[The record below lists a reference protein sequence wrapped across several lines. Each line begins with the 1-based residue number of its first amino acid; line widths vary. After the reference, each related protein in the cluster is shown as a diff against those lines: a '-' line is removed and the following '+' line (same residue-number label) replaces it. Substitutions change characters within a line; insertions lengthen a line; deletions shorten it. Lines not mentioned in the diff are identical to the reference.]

1 MIQFRDVT
9 IHSLAKKEVL
19 TKVTQLFP
27 DDKPS
32 YIIGKSG
39 AGKSTLLKAIFGE
52 VPVASGEIILN
63 DEELNYDTLP
73 DTLSNRRKIGFI
85 FQDFRLIESF
95 TVFEN
100 IAYVLHIKNEPV
112 EKIRYEVEQLAFEL
126 GIEEK
131 LADYCHQLSGG
142 EQQRVAIARALI
154 KQPQVILADE
164 PTGNLDPLRGKEI
177 IQLINSLSLQ
187 KKITTLIVTHDYTL
201 IPENSNAYQL
211 ENQQVLKLGEQ

>member
-1 MIQFRDVT
+1 MI
-9 IHSLAKKEVL
+9 HC
-19 TKVTQLFP
+19 P
-27 DDKPS
+27 
-32 YIIGKSG
+32 
-39 AGKSTLLKAIFGE
+39 
-52 VPVASGEIILN
+52 
-63 DEELNYDTLP
+63 
-73 DTLSNRRKIGFI
+73 TLSPIDGKLAFI

-164 PTGNLDPLRGKEI
+164 PTGNLDPTPWER
-177 IQLINSLSLQ
+177 
-187 KKITTLIVTHDYTL
+187 DY
-201 IPENSNAYQL
+201 SAYQ
-211 ENQQVLKLGEQ
+211 

>member
-1 MIQFRDVT
+1 MIEFRDVT
-9 IHSLAKKEVL
+9 IHSLAKKEIL
-19 TKVTQLFP
+19 TKITQLFS
-27 DDKPS
+27 DDKPN

-52 VPVASGEIILN
+52 VPVVSGKIILN
-63 DEELNYDTLP
+63 DEELNYGTLP
-73 DTLSNRRKIGFI
+73 ATLSNRRKIGFI
-85 FQDFRLIESF
+85 FQDFRLIDSF

-112 EKIRYEVEQLAFEL
+112 DKIRYKVEQLACEL

-154 KQPQVILADE
+154 KQPQIILADE

-177 IQLINSLSLQ
+177 LQLINHLSLQ

-201 IPENSNAYQL
+201 IPDNSNVFQL
-211 ENQQVLKLGEQ
+211 ENQQVLKLGE

>member
-1 MIQFRDVT
+1 MIEFRDVT
-9 IHSLAKKEVL
+9 IHSLAKKEIL

-52 VPVASGEIILN
+52 VPVVSGKIILN
-63 DEELNYDTLP
+63 DEELNYG
-73 DTLSNRRKIGFI
+73 TLSSILSNHRKIGFI
-85 FQDFRLIESF
+85 FQDFRLIDSF

-112 EKIRYEVEQLAFEL
+112 DKIRYKVEQLACEL

-177 IQLINSLSLQ
+177 LQLINHLSLQ

-201 IPENSNAYQL
+201 IPDNSNVFQL
-211 ENQQVLKLGEQ
+211 ENQQVLKLGE